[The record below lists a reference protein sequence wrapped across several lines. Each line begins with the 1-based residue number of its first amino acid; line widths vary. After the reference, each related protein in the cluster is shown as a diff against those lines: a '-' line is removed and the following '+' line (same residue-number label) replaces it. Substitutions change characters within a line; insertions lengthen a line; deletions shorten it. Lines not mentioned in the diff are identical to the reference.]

1 MNTDGQQEPGDAD
14 PVTPGHARRR
24 RGPAHRVWDR
34 FMSDPSSVRKAVLVI
49 MGAILLTVI
58 GSALAM
64 WLLDRAHYPD
74 MGVALWWAIQTVTT
88 VGYGD
93 VAPADPVGRV
103 VAGLVMLEAVAFVAI
118 VTASI
123 TSIFMEARQRQ
134 RAAASDAAEV
144 AYRERV
150 LAQLAA
156 IEARLAAIEDESTG
170 K

>member
-1 MNTDGQQEPGDAD
+1 MKADDQQEPGDASR
-14 PVTPGHARRR
+14 VTPGHVGRR
-24 RGPAHRVWDR
+24 RGPAHRIWDG
-34 FMSDPSSVRKAVLVI
+34 FMADPSSVQRALLVI
-49 MGAILLTVI
+49 MSAILLTVV
-58 GSALAM
+58 GSAVLM

-134 RAAASDAAEV
+134 RGAASDVAEV

-156 IEARLAAIEDESTG
+156 IEARLALIEGEHRG
-170 K
+170 E